1 MWALG
6 NYSRFIRPGMKRIEV
21 ENQNPVQA
29 ATDVMISA
37 YKDAATKK
45 LVIVAI
51 NANENERTYQLDI
64 DGQIK
69 NQSLIPYIT
78 SEGSN
83 LEKGKEVAVD
93 NIVIPAKS
101 IVTYIGEVE

>member
-37 YKDAATKK
+37 YKDIATKK

-51 NANENERTYQLDI
+51 NAGEEERTYRLDI
-64 DGQIK
+64 DGDLK
-69 NQSLIPYIT
+69 NKTLTPYIT
-78 SEGSN
+78 SESSD
-83 LEKGKEVAVD
+83 LEKGEAVAID
-93 NIVIPAKS
+93 NIIIPAKS
-101 IVTYIGEVE
+101 IVSYIGEF